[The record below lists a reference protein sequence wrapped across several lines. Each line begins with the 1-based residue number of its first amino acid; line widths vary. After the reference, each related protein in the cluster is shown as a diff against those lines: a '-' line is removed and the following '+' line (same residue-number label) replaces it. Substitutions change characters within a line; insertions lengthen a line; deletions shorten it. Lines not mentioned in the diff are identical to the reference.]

1 MISLYD
7 VQEMHLFL
15 QPCTDLSDVRHT
27 FSFSAVGRKEF
38 HGAAP
43 HCLLLG
49 ASNVSEQPL
58 VQAWPSS
65 AAMSLVKCHTAEKGM
80 AVKY

>member
-15 QPCTDLSDVRHT
+15 QPCTDMPSVRHT
-27 FSFSAVGRKEF
+27 FGEF
-38 HGAAP
+38 CGAAP
-43 HCLLLG
+43 HT
-49 ASNVSEQPL
+49 ASNISEQPL
-58 VQAWPSS
+58 IQAWPSS

-80 AVKY
+80 AAKY